1 MPNLNSHAPGH
12 AKQKGIV
19 VREPIV
25 YNQDMTTRVHPTNR
39 RPAVRKAVFERILS
53 ARLEPGHSVREVA
66 LSDDLGASRTPVRE
80 ALIELQ
86 AEGLLE
92 HDPGRG
98 FIVPRLSERQ
108 LREIYPIIGE
118 LDGLAI
124 ELAPAHDTV
133 LVERLGTLNDRFAG
147 ARGIGRTTADAE
159 WHDCLASAG
168 GNERLRD
175 MLRTLRRIVQRYEVA
190 YLAEEALVRRSV
202 REHKAIAAALAAGE
216 RSKAARL
223 LREHW
228 SGSVARLLAVLAK
241 SEARA
246 NAKARP

>member
-1 MPNLNSHAPGH
+1 
-12 AKQKGIV
+12 
-19 VREPIV
+19 
-25 YNQDMTTRVHPTNR
+25 
-39 RPAVRKAVFERILS
+39 
-53 ARLEPGHSVREVA
+53 VREVA
-66 LSDDLGASRTPVRE
+66 LSEDIGASRTPVRE

-98 FIVPRLSERQ
+98 FIVPRLSERE

-118 LDGLAI
+118 LDSLAI
-124 ELAPAHDTV
+124 ELAPAHDAV
-133 LVERLGTLNDRFAG
+133 LVQRLRALNGRFAR

-159 WHDCLASAG
+159 WHDCLASGG

-175 MLRTLRRIVQRYEVA
+175 LLRTLRRVVQRYEVA
-190 YLAEEALVRRSV
+190 YLAKDTLVRRSV
-202 REHKAIAAALAAGE
+202 REHDAIATALAAGE
-216 RSKAARL
+216 RRKAATL

-241 SEARA
+241 TDAG
-246 NAKARP
+246 ARP

>member
-1 MPNLNSHAPGH
+1 MS
-12 AKQKGIV
+12 I
-19 VREPIV
+19 RI
-25 YNQDMTTRVHPTNR
+25 HPTIR
-39 RPAVRKAVFERILS
+39 RDAVRNAVFERILS
-53 ARLEPGHSVREVA
+53 ASLEPGRSVREVA

-86 AEGLLE
+86 VQGLLE

-98 FIVPRLSERQ
+98 FIVPRLSERE

-118 LDGLAI
+118 LDGLAL
-124 ELAPAHDTV
+124 ELAPVHDAA
-133 LVERLGTLNDRFAG
+133 LVEQLGTLNDRFAR

-168 GNERLRD
+168 GNARLRD

-202 REHKAIAAALAAGE
+202 QEHEAMAAALATGA
-216 RSKAARL
+216 RRKAADL

-228 SGSVARLLAVLAK
+228 SGSVTRLLAVLA
-241 SEARA
+241 RA
-246 NAKARP
+246 DAGTGRRTRR

>member
-1 MPNLNSHAPGH
+1 VIQM
-12 AKQKGIV
+12 
-19 VREPIV
+19 IV
-25 YNQDMTTRVHPTNR
+25 YNPCMSTRVHPTIR
-39 RPAVRKAVFERILS
+39 RHAVRNAVFDRILS
-53 ARLEPGHSVREVA
+53 ASLEPGRSVREAA
-66 LSDDLGASRTPVRE
+66 LSADLGASRTPVRE

-98 FIVPRLSERQ
+98 FIVPRLSERE
-108 LREIYPIIGE
+108 LREVYPIIGE
-118 LDGLAI
+118 LDGLAL
-124 ELAPAHDTV
+124 ELSPAHDPD
-133 LVERLGTLNDRFAG
+133 LVERLGTLNDRIAR

-202 REHKAIAAALAAGE
+202 REHAAIAAALAAGE
-216 RSKAARL
+216 RRKAAGL
-223 LREHW
+223 LRKHW
-228 SGSVARLLAVLAK
+228 SGSVTRLLAVLARA
-241 SEARA
+241 EAG
-246 NAKARP
+246 ARRKTRR